1 MTPPD
6 STLTV
11 TEAIIWITFVIRDFA
26 AIWAVAMAGIA
37 LLVMLIKLLVR
48 SRARLGNNIIT
59 SGMLAWVFTAV
70 GCFAPLNK
78 GLIFG
83 RDIAVL
89 ALIVSGALWV
99 LVIIINRLT
108 KSRDE

>member
-11 TEAIIWITFVIRDFA
+11 TEAIIWIAFVIRDFA

-37 LLVMLIKLLVR
+37 LLVVMIKSLVR
-48 SRARLGNNIIT
+48 RRAWLSNNIIT
-59 SGMLAWVFTAV
+59 SGILAWVFTAV

-83 RDIAVL
+83 RDTAIL
-89 ALIVSGALWV
+89 ALIVSGAFWV
-99 LVIIINRLT
+99 LVIIINGLA
-108 KSRDE
+108 KPRDE